1 MADNAA
7 LAADFTK
14 LTRKKYADQ
23 AKWFLN
29 GFWKSGAEKEAENI
43 WINTQKFIELDTKK
57 GEGNELDEF
66 WSHKFL
72 ESFGETLT
80 VVELRERLKKIDLDV
95 NGKMAL
101 LEYLCFK
108 YNKTVKQCVEAPQG
122 GNEELIAAAQAKLT
136 QVQTALVEQQ
146 KALEAQKAQE
156 EAVKKA
162 EAENR
167 DAVEDLKRQE
177 DAYQAQIKALEAK
190 ANDPNG
196 SVVAKNKAVNELAQV
211 KGTDPL
217 PLRKAKLTQEA
228 SLRRVEKER
237 KAAEVATQNL
247 ETKVRESEKLF
258 AEAEQK
264 LKELN
269 EAGGSS
275 QGAIW
280 WMTRELKEA
289 QKYLPKRKQQ
299 QV

>member
-101 LEYLCFK
+101 LEYLCSK

-167 DAVEDLKRQE
+167 EAVEDLKRQE

-196 SVVAKNKAVNELAQV
+196 SVVGKNKAVNELAQV